1 MSLSSLIRVETRPA
15 HDRIELAFDLPARL
29 VSRDSYRDL
38 LVRLLGFH
46 GAFEAAAVP
55 HLAGTPFAAYFG
67 RTSLIAAD
75 LDRLGGASEHRTGP
89 SPDFADAPAAMGG
102 LYVVE
107 GSILGGVLI
116 AAEVRRRLG
125 IGPDTGAGFF
135 AGHGRDTAAT
145 WRSFTAALDASP
157 CPDPDRAVA
166 AAFATYA
173 AMQAWLCD
181 APVEE
186 ALLSPAAAGRG
197 SPGDASPAPRT

>member
-1 MSLSSLIRVETRPA
+1 MNLSSLIRAETRPA

-38 LVRLLGFH
+38 LARLLGFH
-46 GAFEAAAVP
+46 GAFEAAAAP
-55 HLAGTPFAAYFG
+55 HLAGTPFAAYLG
-67 RTSLIAAD
+67 RTGLIASD
-75 LDRLGGASEHRTGP
+75 LDRLGGSSEGRTGP
-89 SPDFADAPAAMGG
+89 SPVFADAPAAMGG

-116 AAEVRRRLG
+116 ATEVRRRLG
-125 IGPDTGAGFF
+125 IGPETGAGFF

-145 WRSFTAALDASP
+145 WRGFTAALDAAP
-157 CPDPDRAVA
+157 CPDPARAVA

-181 APVEE
+181 APADG
-186 ALLSPAAAGRG
+186 ALLAAEAAGAPTR
-197 SPGDASPAPRT
+197 DASPAPRA